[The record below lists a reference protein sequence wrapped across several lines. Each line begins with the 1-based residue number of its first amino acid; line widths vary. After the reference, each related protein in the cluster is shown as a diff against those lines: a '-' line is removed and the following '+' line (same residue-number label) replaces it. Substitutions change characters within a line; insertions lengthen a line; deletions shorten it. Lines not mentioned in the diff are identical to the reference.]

1 MSTYPSFKTIENIIL
16 EFRGRGIGKILAK
29 AGLEFI
35 VNEGREI
42 KKFIL
47 KNRSLFIWYLQNMLF
62 YSNLLKFIDRL
73 PGSFPFLFLIL
84 SSFMPHRYRIEI
96 LYRLY
101 YWIFDTL

>member
-1 MSTYPSFKTIENIIL
+1 MSTYPFFKIIENIIL

-47 KNRSLFIWYLQNMLF
+47 KKSLVIYL
-62 YSNLLKFIDRL
+62 
-73 PGSFPFLFLIL
+73 
-84 SSFMPHRYRIEI
+84 
-96 LYRLY
+96 
-101 YWIFDTL
+101 IFTKNVIVQ